1 MRIPSF
7 ILLPLIIWF
16 TACSKQEDSSDNR
29 SVSVAQQRSLRLV
42 SSQVLNTPVL
52 GEMVIDL
59 ADNINRLGGEDLSV
73 KVYGPGKLVEAL
85 EVLDAVSAGK
95 VEAGFGAA
103 GFWMGKIPASPL
115 FSAVPF
121 GPNASEYIAWFYGG
135 NGSKLYQEM
144 YDIHGFNVKVMIGG
158 MIPPESSGWF
168 AQEIKSLDDLK
179 GLKMRF
185 YGLGGDIMK
194 QYGVAVRLLPP
205 GEIFP
210 ALEKGVIDATEF
222 SMPSIDERL
231 GFYKIVN
238 YNYFPGWHQ
247 QATAF
252 ELLINKD
259 VWETL
264 TDRQKAILEIASQAN
279 VVNGIA
285 KGESSQGPTL
295 KRNAERG
302 VKLLTWPPEMVES
315 FRKTWVEVARERSA
329 EDPFFKK
336 VWDDLQQF
344 RREFKEWGDKA
355 YLD

>member
-1 MRIPSF
+1 MRTPSF
-7 ILLPLIIWF
+7 ILLPLIIGF

-52 GEMVIDL
+52 GEMVVDL
-59 ADNINRLGGEDLSV
+59 ADNINRLGGDDLSV
-73 KVYGPGKLVEAL
+73 KVFGPGKLVEAL

-222 SMPSIDERL
+222 SMPSIAERL

-259 VWETL
+259 V
-264 TDRQKAILEIASQAN
+264 
-279 VVNGIA
+279 
-285 KGESSQGPTL
+285 
-295 KRNAERG
+295 
-302 VKLLTWPPEMVES
+302 
-315 FRKTWVEVARERSA
+315 
-329 EDPFFKK
+329 
-336 VWDDLQQF
+336 
-344 RREFKEWGDKA
+344 
-355 YLD
+355 